1 LKNENHEIKAK
12 NDQLEGIKSNLQ
24 RLSNEYIEGIKLKEV
39 ENKKLQ
45 EDLETRGNNIKV
57 LEAGNNKLTNKYH
70 DLSKE
75 KTKLLLKTIKLKD
88 DIGNLKFYDK
98 NNIKNKHIC
107 KYCPNM
113 SYKLFSQLDEHLK
126 VCPSKNKEEIDKE
139 SFFKRQSPT
148 NGDYDPTAKVSLPD
162 SQELRRKG

>member
-1 LKNENHEIKAK
+1 MKNENHEIKAK

-98 NNIKNKHIC
+98 NNIKNRMEWNFNHEYSFRVSHI
-107 KYCPNM
+107 KFNEN
-113 SYKLFSQLDEHLK
+113 KLFHSNKECSQI
-126 VCPSKNKEEIDKE
+126 VSKNIL
-139 SFFKRQSPT
+139 SFK
-148 NGDYDPTAKVSLPD
+148 NNL
-162 SQELRRKG
+162 